1 MDCFFW
7 VVHGGSAIS
16 PENRD
21 PIFPDRAQK
30 PEILSCLSMISA
42 GNRFPLFRIML
53 GTSGSKKEA
62 RPKGPGTPYAL
73 RRNIFRK
80 HQKTMACLA
89 FG

>member
-1 MDCFFW
+1 M
-7 VVHGGSAIS
+7 VERAIS

-21 PIFPDRAQK
+21 PIFPDRARK

-53 GTSGSKKEA
+53 WTSGSKKEA
-62 RPKGPGTPYAL
+62 RPKGPGKPYAL

-80 HQKTMACLA
+80 RQKSMVCWR